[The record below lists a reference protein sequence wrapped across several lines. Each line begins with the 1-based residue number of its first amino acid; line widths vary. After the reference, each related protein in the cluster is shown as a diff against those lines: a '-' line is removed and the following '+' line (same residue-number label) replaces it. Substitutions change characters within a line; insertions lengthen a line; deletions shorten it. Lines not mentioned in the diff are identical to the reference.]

1 MMMVHE
7 SWSLWLKNLPS
18 KIEAFTT
25 PISPLGW
32 VEWTWATLKL
42 ANGLAQQLVGRL
54 GQHAEEKG
62 SDQCHN
68 NNPYTTQQQLK
79 QPLLALLAEIALE
92 LTGREASFQQQPAL
106 VVSAV

>member
-1 MMMVHE
+1 MVHE
-7 SWSLWLKNLPS
+7 AWSLWLKNLPS

-62 SDQCHN
+62 SDQSHN